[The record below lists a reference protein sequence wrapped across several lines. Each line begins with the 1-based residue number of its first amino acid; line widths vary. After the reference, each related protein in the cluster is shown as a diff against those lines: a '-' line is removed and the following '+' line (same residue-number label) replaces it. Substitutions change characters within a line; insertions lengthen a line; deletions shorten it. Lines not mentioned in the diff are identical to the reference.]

1 MKRNINITCWV
12 WLLLEDK
19 QSMRA
24 LAPTLSIRV
33 TATVEDWVESMQ
45 RARRAATRSCS
56 LLAEC
61 WKHDHMALTTSV
73 WLARSFWTLTLS
85 VAAKF
90 SMILHMMWLV
100 TRSSPMVRIMSTKA
114 SEGIDQPSGALPPSR
129 HSWFEMKCISS
140 PSAGSRACLN
150 LMSLRLLEI
159 MSIKPWSVYIWSERK
174 IIRIGILEAINID
187 VRLLFLEK
195 VQVKWVFF

>member
-1 MKRNINITCWV
+1 
-12 WLLLEDK
+12 
-19 QSMRA
+19 
-24 LAPTLSIRV
+24 
-33 TATVEDWVESMQ
+33 
-45 RARRAATRSCS
+45 
-56 LLAEC
+56 
-61 WKHDHMALTTSV
+61 
-73 WLARSFWTLTLS
+73 
-85 VAAKF
+85 
-90 SMILHMMWLV
+90 
-100 TRSSPMVRIMSTKA
+100 
-114 SEGIDQPSGALPPSR
+114 
-129 HSWFEMKCISS
+129 MKCISS